1 MSPAQDGP
9 VILKYR
15 PAFALPGLLENE
27 APNRYQSFSILPG
40 YHNVSFEEQRLHD
53 TEKPVPS
60 ILHHFGMF
68 SQKSLE
74 VLQTGVRVAPQQK
87 TNQRVL
93 DFISPSGPLATILVG
108 SSEAHTEF
116 HVHINV
122 LAHCSPY
129 FQAAS
134 KKEWWIIQDGQ
145 TFMSLEDDPSTFAIY
160 VEWVYAGR
168 IWRKTQPH
176 DFQDTEFLGLV
187 RAWILGDKF
196 LDHRF
201 KNAVVDCLIA
211 KIAEEGRL
219 DLTLPQVVYDNTLQD
234 APLRRLL
241 VDLYVWHGHKDW
253 VVYPITTDC
262 KPAAFLS
269 DLSTALFER
278 HSQAAFLKDQCPPF
292 NLCMYH
298 MHPEGDLNA
307 RGCTS
312 VHPREILAAES

>member
-1 MSPAQDGP
+1 
-9 VILKYR
+9 
-15 PAFALPGLLENE
+15 
-27 APNRYQSFSILPG
+27 
-40 YHNVSFEEQRLHD
+40 
-53 TEKPVPS
+53 
-60 ILHHFGMF
+60 
-68 SQKSLE
+68 
-74 VLQTGVRVAPQQK
+74 
-87 TNQRVL
+87 
-93 DFISPSGPLATILVG
+93 
-108 SSEAHTEF
+108 
-116 HVHINV
+116 
-122 LAHCSPY
+122 
-129 FQAAS
+129 
-134 KKEWWIIQDGQ
+134 
-145 TFMSLEDDPSTFAIY
+145 MSLEDDPSAFAIY

-176 DFQDTEFLGLV
+176 DFQDAEFLGLV

-219 DLTLPQVVYDNTLQD
+219 DLTLPQAVYDNTLQN

-253 VVYPITTDC
+253 VIYSSTTDC

-298 MHPEGDLNA
+298 VHPEGDLNA

-312 VHPREILAAES
+312 VHPREILAAKS

>member
-1 MSPAQDGP
+1 MSSAQDGP

-27 APNRYQSFSILPG
+27 APNRYQSFPILPG

-53 TEKPVPS
+53 AEKPVPS

-87 TNQRVL
+87 TNQQ
-93 DFISPSGPLATILVG
+93 
-108 SSEAHTEF
+108 F

-122 LAHCSPY
+122 LSHCSPY

-145 TFMSLEDDPSTFAIY
+145 TFMSLEDDPSAFAIY

-176 DFQDTEFLGLV
+176 DFQDAEFLGLV

-219 DLTLPQVVYDNTLQD
+219 DLTLPQAVYDNTLQN

-253 VVYPITTDC
+253 VVYSSTTDC

-298 MHPEGDLNA
+298 VHPEGDLNA

-312 VHPREILAAES
+312 VHPREILAAKS